1 LINLDDLR
9 GHSALSLLENYEGI
23 NPYILKL
30 KHEYKKNKKL
40 LLTDNQSKYIVQNH
54 DREPQMINR
63 VINITEY
70 LGLELQKQDAL
81 SFVPQRILIEF
92 ILAETEKTFHV
103 YGKLNRN
110 QQSSK
115 MYWLPKTQVT
125 DDPYFEPINVDV
137 DFTRYNDILAKQG
150 KKLYQH
156 QEEGVKFLLS
166 RNGCILGDGMGMG
179 KLEVTSNQVFTPN
192 GRRKI
197 GDLKVGDQII
207 GSNGKACNIIGV
219 FPQGV
224 KDLYKVTFNDGYS
237 ILVGKEHLWTVSS
250 CNSGEN
256 SKTRENKYRTLSTE
270 QMLDENLTL
279 ELKGTGRNGKKPYKF
294 KTYYKQ
300 KNGNSKWQIP
310 IVKPIEFENNDT
322 LPIEPYLLGLA
333 LGDGHFTK
341 SSAIAIQLHKDDFDE
356 LFEGI
361 LLTEH
366 KTDGNKRKAYINNH
380 NSDIKDLKLEHTR
393 SETKFIPEIY
403 KYSSIENRLAIL
415 QGLMDTDGHCMKSK
429 NDNFNGTEYC
439 TVSERLVDDVAE
451 IVHSLGGI
459 VRKKSKIGKYKKP
472 DGTVVECRKAYRL
485 NIKMPEQFNPFR
497 LKRKAVEYNPPKK
510 YKIGRYIKN
519 IEPCGQGESVC
530 IAVDAPDKLYV
541 TEHAIVTHNTTQSI
555 VAALESGAERI
566 LIVAPSST
574 KINWEREI
582 NVFCD
587 DTAII
592 DGKKFN
598 SAKFTIIN
606 FDILKNF
613 HTLTDGKKKKEG
625 EPEKVLIRDLANQK
639 FDLAIIDEA
648 HYLKNH
654 ESIRGKIMV
663 DLSVNYNI
671 NRVWLLTGTPVA
683 NRPMD
688 FFNLLKIIKSPIAEN
703 WKHFA
708 VRYCDGR
715 QFMRTLKNGQR
726 KQIWLTDGAS
736 NLEELAA
743 KTKNIILR
751 RLKTDTLDMPD
762 KVVTPMYHK
771 LDLNGWKMYDLLWD
785 EYMAKRKAEGK
796 KSIES
801 QKDLVELILLRK
813 FIAMQAIPSTIEMV
827 ENAIEMGRKVI
838 VFTSFTEELE
848 VLANH
853 FGKVSV
859 KHNGPMT
866 TKAKQKSVDDFQN
879 NPKVKVFV
887 GNIKSAGVGITLTEA
902 TVVIFN
908 SFDWVTGNNE
918 QAEDRCVFGGQ
929 LVMTNNGYKMI
940 EDIKI
945 GDLVYTH
952 NGNFKKVVNTHTHL
966 ERKKTRVDIDAFG
979 CNNKLSLTNDH
990 KVYVY
995 DNKDNEFK
1003 WVECGS
1009 LDINTHRMTL
1019 KSNNQPIKRK
1029 EYLDVINYVD
1039 TSFINNHGVKQKN
1052 ARLKELPEKVVLTN
1066 DLLYAFGFF
1075 IAEGWAIDENV
1086 GKSASVNI
1094 CQKIDN
1100 KKMHDASVYIVN
1112 IIKESF
1118 NLESHN
1124 EYIDKNNVK
1133 SCTIYSK
1140 NLAINFNNWFG
1151 KGVKNKQLPDWVD
1164 ELNNE
1169 QLENLLEGFYHGDG
1183 YKRKNTQEAISASPK
1198 LGSQLIRYNAN
1209 LGRGVSLKI
1218 VDGKYYDIEYT
1229 IDINNKLNRVYK
1241 IGDYITYPIK
1251 SLHISKPKRGEERV
1265 YDLSVE
1271 DDHSFI
1277 VGNYN
1282 VHNCFRIGQK
1292 NDVNVYYQLF
1302 MDTISVRMWETL
1314 KNKKDVIDTIM
1325 GDNKLTEEQI
1335 TINLMDEIMNELN
1348 D

>member
-1 LINLDDLR
+1 LISLDDLQ

-30 KHEYKKNKKL
+30 KHEYRKNKKI

-54 DREPQMINR
+54 NREPQMINR

-70 LGLELQKQDAL
+70 LGLELQKQDNL

-92 ILAETEKTFHV
+92 ILAETDKTYHV
-103 YGKLNRN
+103 YGKLKRN
-110 QQSSK
+110 QKSSN

-125 DDPYFEPINVDV
+125 DDPYFEPINIEV
-137 DFTRYNDILAKQG
+137 DFNPYNDILSKQG

-166 RNGCILGDGMGMG
+166 RNGCILADGMGMG
-179 KLEVTSNQVFTPN
+179 KGLVTNTLAITPT
-192 GRRKI
+192 GKKKF
-197 GDLKVGDQII
+197 GDLKVGDRII
-207 GSNGKACNIIGV
+207 GSNGKPCNIIGV
-219 FPQGV
+219 YPQGL
-224 KDLYKVTFNDGYS
+224 KDIYKITFNDGHS
-237 ILVGKEHLWTVSS
+237 ITTDGSHLWTVSS
-250 CNSGEN
+250 NNSGEN
-256 SKTRENKYRTLSTE
+256 YKNRENRYITLSTE

-279 ELKGTGRNGKKPYKF
+279 ELKGTGWNEKNPYKF

-310 IVKPIEFENNDT
+310 IVKPIEFENNDI

-333 LGDGHFTK
+333 LGDGYFTK
-341 SSAIAIQLHKDDFDE
+341 SSAIRIGLHKNDFDE
-356 LFEGI
+356 LFDGI
-361 LLTEH
+361 TLTEH
-366 KTDGNKRKAYINNH
+366 KTDDNIRIAYINNH
-380 NSDIKDLKLEHTR
+380 SSDIKNLKLEHTR

-429 NDNFNGTEYC
+429 NDNFNGTEYS
-439 TVSERLVDDVAE
+439 TTSERLADDVAE

-459 VRKKSKIGKYKKP
+459 VRKRSKIGKYKKP
-472 DGTVVECRKAYRL
+472 DGTVVECKKAYRL

-519 IEPCGQGESVC
+519 IEPCGQAETVC

-555 VAALESGAERI
+555 IAALESGAERI
-566 LIVAPSST
+566 LIVCPSST

-598 SAKFTIIN
+598 SAKFIIIN

-613 HTLTDGKKKKEG
+613 HTLTDTKQKKEG
-625 EPEKVLIRDLANQK
+625 ETEKPIIRDLANQN
-639 FDLAIIDEA
+639 FDLVIVDEA

-663 DLSVNYNI
+663 ELTVKYNI
-671 NRVWLLTGTPVA
+671 PKVWLLTGTPVA

-688 FFNLLKIIKSPIAEN
+688 FFNLLKIIKSPIANN

-708 VRYCDGR
+708 VRYCEGR
-715 QFMRTLKNGQR
+715 QFIRTLKNGQR
-726 KQIWLTDGAS
+726 RQIWLTDGAS
-736 NLEELAA
+736 NLEELAT

-762 KVVTPMYHK
+762 KVITPMYHK
-771 LDLNGWKMYDLLWD
+771 LDSKGWLEYDRLWD
-785 EYMAKRKAEGK
+785 DYMLKRKAEGK
-796 KSIES
+796 KSIET

-813 FIAMQAIPSTIEMV
+813 FIAMSAIPSTIEMV

-848 VLANH
+848 ALADH
-853 FGKVSV
+853 FGKIAV

-879 NPKVKVFV
+879 KPKVKVFV

-918 QAEDRCVFGGQ
+918 QAEDR
-929 LVMTNNGYKMI
+929 
-940 EDIKI
+940 
-945 GDLVYTH
+945 
-952 NGNFKKVVNTHTHL
+952 
-966 ERKKTRVDIDAFG
+966 
-979 CNNKLSLTNDH
+979 S
-990 KVYVY
+990 
-995 DNKDNEFK
+995 
-1003 WVECGS
+1003 
-1009 LDINTHRMTL
+1009 
-1019 KSNNQPIKRK
+1019 
-1029 EYLDVINYVD
+1029 
-1039 TSFINNHGVKQKN
+1039 
-1052 ARLKELPEKVVLTN
+1052 
-1066 DLLYAFGFF
+1066 
-1075 IAEGWAIDENV
+1075 
-1086 GKSASVNI
+1086 
-1094 CQKIDN
+1094 
-1100 KKMHDASVYIVN
+1100 
-1112 IIKESF
+1112 
-1118 NLESHN
+1118 
-1124 EYIDKNNVK
+1124 
-1133 SCTIYSK
+1133 
-1140 NLAINFNNWFG
+1140 
-1151 KGVKNKQLPDWVD
+1151 
-1164 ELNNE
+1164 
-1169 QLENLLEGFYHGDG
+1169 
-1183 YKRKNTQEAISASPK
+1183 
-1198 LGSQLIRYNAN
+1198 
-1209 LGRGVSLKI
+1209 
-1218 VDGKYYDIEYT
+1218 
-1229 IDINNKLNRVYK
+1229 
-1241 IGDYITYPIK
+1241 
-1251 SLHISKPKRGEERV
+1251 
-1265 YDLSVE
+1265 
-1271 DDHSFI
+1271 
-1277 VGNYN
+1277 
-1282 VHNCFRIGQK
+1282 FRIGQK

-1325 GDNKLTEEQI
+1325 GDNKLTEEEI
-1335 TINLMDEIMNELN
+1335 TISLMDNIINESN
-1348 D
+1348 G

>member
-1 LINLDDLR
+1 
-9 GHSALSLLENYEGI
+9 
-23 NPYILKL
+23 
-30 KHEYKKNKKL
+30 
-40 LLTDNQSKYIVQNH
+40 
-54 DREPQMINR
+54 
-63 VINITEY
+63 
-70 LGLELQKQDAL
+70 
-81 SFVPQRILIEF
+81 
-92 ILAETEKTFHV
+92 
-103 YGKLNRN
+103 
-110 QQSSK
+110 

-137 DFTRYNDILAKQG
+137 DFTRYNDILSKQG
-150 KKLYQH
+150 KKLYKH

-166 RNGCILGDGMGMG
+166 RNGCILADDMGLG
-179 KLEVTSNQVFTPN
+179 KGLVTNTLAITPT
-192 GRRKI
+192 GKKKF
-197 GDLKVGDQII
+197 GDLKVGDRII
-207 GSNGKACNIIGV
+207 GSNGKPCNIIGV
-219 FPQGV
+219 YPQGL
-224 KDLYKVTFNDGYS
+224 KDIYKITFNDGYS
-237 ILVGKEHLWTVSS
+237 ITTDGSHLWTVSS

-256 SKTRENKYRTLSTE
+256 SKTRENKYKTLSTE

-310 IVKPIEFENNDT
+310 IVKPIQFENNDI

-341 SSAIAIQLHKDDFDE
+341 SSAIKINLHENDFDE
-356 LFEGI
+356 LFDGI
-361 LLTEH
+361 TLTEH
-366 KTDGNKRKAYINNH
+366 KHDKNNRTAYINYH
-380 NSDIKDLKLEHTR
+380 SSDIKKLKLEHTR

-439 TVSERLVDDVAE
+439 TVSERLADDVAE

-519 IEPCGQGESVC
+519 IEPCGQAETVC
-530 IAVDAPDKLYV
+530 IAVDADDKLYA

-566 LIVAPSST
+566 LIVTPSST

-625 EPEKVLIRDLANQK
+625 EAEKVLIRDLANQN

-663 DLSVNYNI
+663 ELTVKHNI
-671 NRVWLLTGTPVA
+671 PKVWLLTGTPVA

-703 WKHFA
+703 WKHYA

-751 RLKTDTLDMPD
+751 RLKTEVLDMPD
-762 KVVTPMYHK
+762 KVVTPIYHK

-813 FIAMQAIPSTIEMV
+813 FIAMSAIPSTIEMV

-848 VLANH
+848 ALSEH
-853 FGKVSV
+853 FGKAAV

-866 TKAKQKSVDDFQN
+866 TRAKQKSVDDFQN

-908 SFDWVTGNNE
+908 SFDWVPGSNE
-918 QAEDRCVFGGQ
+918 QAEDR
-929 LVMTNNGYKMI
+929 
-940 EDIKI
+940 
-945 GDLVYTH
+945 
-952 NGNFKKVVNTHTHL
+952 
-966 ERKKTRVDIDAFG
+966 
-979 CNNKLSLTNDH
+979 S
-990 KVYVY
+990 
-995 DNKDNEFK
+995 
-1003 WVECGS
+1003 
-1009 LDINTHRMTL
+1009 
-1019 KSNNQPIKRK
+1019 
-1029 EYLDVINYVD
+1029 
-1039 TSFINNHGVKQKN
+1039 
-1052 ARLKELPEKVVLTN
+1052 
-1066 DLLYAFGFF
+1066 
-1075 IAEGWAIDENV
+1075 
-1086 GKSASVNI
+1086 
-1094 CQKIDN
+1094 
-1100 KKMHDASVYIVN
+1100 
-1112 IIKESF
+1112 
-1118 NLESHN
+1118 
-1124 EYIDKNNVK
+1124 
-1133 SCTIYSK
+1133 
-1140 NLAINFNNWFG
+1140 
-1151 KGVKNKQLPDWVD
+1151 
-1164 ELNNE
+1164 
-1169 QLENLLEGFYHGDG
+1169 
-1183 YKRKNTQEAISASPK
+1183 
-1198 LGSQLIRYNAN
+1198 
-1209 LGRGVSLKI
+1209 
-1218 VDGKYYDIEYT
+1218 
-1229 IDINNKLNRVYK
+1229 
-1241 IGDYITYPIK
+1241 
-1251 SLHISKPKRGEERV
+1251 
-1265 YDLSVE
+1265 
-1271 DDHSFI
+1271 
-1277 VGNYN
+1277 
-1282 VHNCFRIGQK
+1282 FRIGQK

-1302 MDTISVRMWETL
+1302 VDTISTRMWNML
-1314 KNKKDVIDTIM
+1314 NNKKDIINTIM
-1325 GDNKLTEEQI
+1325 GDNKLSEEEI